1 MQCINKNPTIYHKVV
16 VQLMQIYC
24 FKCKILLEMT
34 SPKFHLLLMGGTFVE
49 KQEAEGL
56 LRKVGLKLPLNIMM
70 NRNSYNRDVFIRIF
84 RLLMEIFIMIVDSL

>member
-1 MQCINKNPTIYHKVV
+1 
-16 VQLMQIYC
+16 
-24 FKCKILLEMT
+24 MT